1 MGNVISKLE
10 KEKME
15 LEKMEK
21 GKNGM
26 ELFLYY
32 YYHNND

>member
-10 KEKME
+10 KEKNGIG
-15 LEKMEK
+15 KNGK

>member
-1 MGNVISKLE
+1 MGNVISKIR
-10 KEKME
+10 KNGIGKNG
-15 LEKMEK
+15 K